1 MQELHLLATSE
12 LHFRYSD
19 EEAQSCSVILVWAL
33 ARPVRAA
40 RAAADATKNLVD
52 GMVEYDIEKKLSIQY
67 L

>member
-52 GMVEYDIEKKLSIQY
+52 GMVEYDIEKKLSILY